1 MADLEGQTRAL
12 EDLSLGNDSTRD
24 WDTES
29 GSSTDTSKHTDNE
42 SGTGML

>member
-12 EDLSLGNDSTRD
+12 KDLSLGKDGTED

-42 SGTGML
+42 NSTGML

>member
-12 EDLSLGNDSTRD
+12 KDLSLGNEETED

-29 GSSTDTSKHTDNE
+29 GSSTDTPKHADDEN
-42 SGTGML
+42 STGIL